1 MNTLDEK
8 LELIVEEVVKK
19 LQGVNLK
26 QDEDTILVE
35 ASGRHVHLS
44 QEDVEYL
51 FGKGHQL
58 QKKKDLSQPGQY
70 ACEERVTLIGPR
82 GMIQNVAVLG
92 PARGKTQ
99 VELSKSDTV
108 ILGSKVPVRMSGDT
122 KDSSPIVIATD
133 KAVLRLEEGAIA
145 AKRHIHITP
154 EDAKKFNV
162 EDKEVVKLK
171 VEGER
176 ALIFD
181 EVVIRVSENYSTA
194 AHIDFDEAN
203 ACGFVN
209 GTRGRI
215 IK

>member
-1 MNTLDEK
+1 MNTLDQK

-19 LQGVNLK
+19 LQDVTLK
-26 QDEDTILVE
+26 KDEDTILVE

-108 ILGSKVPVRMSGDT
+108 ILGAKVPVRMSGDT
-122 KDSSPIVIATD
+122 KGSSPIVIATD